1 MNCAVIVSMF
11 CLSMVKYLA
20 ILAKALTFRLA
31 SEYSDITCLWNV
43 SSLSIMIPKSSLQ
56 GLDSTVEPSIWKLIV
71 SYGLTKKWLSP

>member
-20 ILAKALTFRLA
+20 ILPKALTFRLA

>member
-20 ILAKALTFRLA
+20 ILAKALNFRLA

-56 GLDSTVEPSIWKLIV
+56 GLDSTVEPSIFKLIV